1 MLVYYFMVLLLFFI
15 ALVMS
20 INKQRSLPLFL
31 FLFVLFV
38 LHDGLRWDT
47 GTDWDNYYN
56 YFQHCLYNRWE
67 HFEVGYCILSELIRE
82 ITDSYTVFLFVHAFI
97 IWQLI
102 FLVIWRF
109 SPFPFLSVYLLYCL
123 MLPLLGMNRQYIAL
137 ALCVFSVI
145 FIYRRKI
152 IPFLLLIAL
161 AFTFHKSA
169 LCFIFT
175 YFLFRK
181 FSTKFYICLLV
192 FVVVVSFTGVIDKIP
207 IFQFVAGDELTS
219 KQLSYYIGNTNSRTI
234 FSSLLGIIR
243 MLFWFALAF
252 PLFVR
257 TNDRKFILL
266 FNIYFCYI
274 IFYWL
279 FNGSIF
285 QIFVSRAL
293 VYFTIFEIFII
304 PFIYRELKYST
315 NRPILLIFLFIYTS
329 MLLYKNIT
337 FYTIGNVNPFI
348 PYKFFF

>member
-1 MLVYYFMVLLLFFI
+1 M
-15 ALVMS
+15 
-20 INKQRSLPLFL
+20 
-31 FLFVLFV
+31 
-38 LHDGLRWDT
+38 
-47 GTDWDNYYN
+47 
-56 YFQHCLYNRWE
+56 
-67 HFEVGYCILSELIRE
+67 
-82 ITDSYTVFLFVHAFI
+82 
-97 IWQLI
+97 
-102 FLVIWRF
+102 
-109 SPFPFLSVYLLYCL
+109 
-123 MLPLLGMNRQYIAL
+123 
-137 ALCVFSVI
+137 
-145 FIYRRKI
+145 
-152 IPFLLLIAL
+152 
-161 AFTFHKSA
+161 
-169 LCFIFT
+169 
-175 YFLFRK
+175 
-181 FSTKFYICLLV
+181 

-219 KQLSYYIGNTNSRTI
+219 EQLSYYIGNTNSRTI

-243 MLFWFALAF
+243 MFFWFALAF